1 MLSGWSGGIREVE
14 QEEIVTS
21 FVCLSCQRETMHR
34 VLYQGGI
41 VRSIICQECGL
52 EVGLD
57 RAKLVAL
64 YGEQLIER
72 ILTKPQRLTEEYRRD
87 LFEFFSTIPFRIITK
102 PYRMLK
108 EFESLCED

>member
-1 MLSGWSGGIREVE
+1 
-14 QEEIVTS
+14 
-21 FVCLSCQRETMHR
+21 
-34 VLYQGGI
+34 
-41 VRSIICQECGL
+41 
-52 EVGLD
+52 
-57 RAKLVAL
+57 VAL

-108 EFESLCED
+108 EFESLCGD